1 MTIPDNQDTCR
12 YPPWCVGDSNPRTR
26 KELIYSQPQL
36 PLCERTIYYLLF
48 SNSYP
53 LQTWIHSRVFD
64 MWWYRA
70 DSPDRTDNLWGFN
83 SALLPIELWRQMTL
97 TFLLRKSTDKIMEGN
112 IVPMWMLQAVNEGFE
127 PPVDFPTPVF
137 KTGTI
142 NQTLPINHVY
152 LLHFQF
158 TIIVICI
165 FPATA
170 R

>member
-1 MTIPDNQDTCR
+1 
-12 YPPWCVGDSNPRTR
+12 
-26 KELIYSQPQL
+26 
-36 PLCERTIYYLLF
+36 
-48 SNSYP
+48 
-53 LQTWIHSRVFD
+53 
-64 MWWYRA
+64 
-70 DSPDRTDNLWGFN
+70 
-83 SALLPIELWRQMTL
+83 
-97 TFLLRKSTDKIMEGN
+97 MEGN

-152 LLHFQF
+152 LLHFQC